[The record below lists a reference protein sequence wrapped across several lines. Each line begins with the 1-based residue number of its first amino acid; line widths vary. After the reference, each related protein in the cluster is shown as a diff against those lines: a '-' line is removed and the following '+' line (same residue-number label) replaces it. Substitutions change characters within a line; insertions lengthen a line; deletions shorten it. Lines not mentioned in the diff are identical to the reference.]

1 MAFKLWSSIFKMFG
15 VQWVLPEMVL
25 DLLCGWQCHG
35 PNSDV
40 WNLIPL
46 CLMQTI
52 WREQNRHIFE
62 DMDFT
67 SSQIQASFI
76 NSLYKWSFISG
87 LTNNNFIHSFK
98 ESAHMQ
104 ILSYCNSLGYFMFI
118 FMMQPLFNN
127 IIITYQ
133 KKKQSDT
140 FGQFFFFFFQL
151 PSLKDQNLPSSMN
164 LHTSSMCFL
173 DIDLTICL

>member
-1 MAFKLWSSIFKMFG
+1 MRNCKAPPLYIFLGRPYGGPRHLRQFISLCEQQLRKKILTSENLIKIGFSMVSRCCMSSMAFKLWSFIFRMFG
-15 VQWVLPEMVL
+15 VQWVYQRRFLIYYLGGNVVDP
-25 DLLCGWQCHG
+25 DI
-35 PNSDV
+35 
-40 WNLIPL
+40 WNLTPL

-98 ESAHMQ
+98 ESAHM
-104 ILSYCNSLGYFMFI
+104 
-118 FMMQPLFNN
+118 
-127 IIITYQ
+127 
-133 KKKQSDT
+133 
-140 FGQFFFFFFQL
+140 
-151 PSLKDQNLPSSMN
+151 
-164 LHTSSMCFL
+164 
-173 DIDLTICL
+173 